1 MLYIVP
7 FLLPH
12 WPVSALEEYSKCCAV
27 CWKWHCRWN
36 SVCNCECSAR
46 VCVCVEDSWKFFRWL
61 FLNRMRRSRR
71 SCRQCSTSAS
81 VMFIPSLLRF
91 CSSFPIFLNDLF
103 SSQTSKCR
111 HIFVFNATVFF
122 KFLSCTALH
131 ATQCRQHGKPC
142 YNNCCTVTTHVHSFI
157 QHCLKSGL
165 ALPGHLADK

>member
-46 VCVCVEDSWKFFRWL
+46 VCVCWRFLKILQVIVLEPNASFKAFLPTVLNICLCHVYPVLTQVL
-61 FLNRMRRSRR
+61 FVISHLPEWPVFKSDIKVP
-71 SCRQCSTSAS
+71 TY
-81 VMFIPSLLRF
+81 F
-91 CSSFPIFLNDLF
+91 CFY
-103 SSQTSKCR
+103 
-111 HIFVFNATVFF
+111 ATVFF